1 MSGLSGRSGIHIA
14 GSSAIVIII
23 LLAFQVATVAA
34 GEAGDIQISPD
45 GLGYRF
51 EQDGW
56 TYLHTEGSPYERG
69 FQHGYLMAPEI
80 EEIMSS
86 LRYLTYY
93 NTGMEFDFFA
103 ESAVEMYLPTIDE
116 EYILEMQ
123 GIADGANAAGTNVT
137 FQDILGWNS
146 YKETVGYWWPIVK
159 SGVYAGMED
168 EMDGCSA
175 FIATGSATEDGDI
188 VIAHTTWTPY
198 ERARFFH
205 VISDLNPDTG
215 NSILM
220 QTAPGLIDSST
231 DFLVTGA
238 GLMITETTISGF
250 NKYETNKT
258 PSFMRL
264 RKAAQYADDLDSFVT
279 IMNTN
284 RSGGFANSWLV
295 GDAKTGEIMRF
306 EQGLKFFNV
315 SKTTDGYFVGAN
327 FVEDSRIR
335 NFECSGLDPSEI
347 RGSVGS
353 RMVRF
358 PELMEEYAGEINTEN
373 AKTILS
379 DHYDFWQEEEI
390 PSSRTI
396 EGHYEL
402 DPIPAYNR
410 EPYKPSGSYDG
421 KTANSSMA
429 MNMSFIAR
437 WGAPSGIAFDAD
449 TYLEEH
455 SQFGYLEGYLDS
467 FPVYSWDVF
476 EAGEKI

>member
-1 MSGLSGRSGIHIA
+1 MDGLSGRYRICIA
-14 GSSAIVIII
+14 GSTAIVIIV
-23 LLAFQVATVAA
+23 LLALQVAAVSAENGA
-34 GEAGDIQISPD
+34 GIERSPD
-45 GLGYRF
+45 GVGYRF

-69 FQHGYLMAPEI
+69 FQHGYLMAPGI

-86 LRYLTYY
+86 IRYLTYY
-93 NTGMEFDFFA
+93 NTGMEFDFFS
-103 ESAVEMYLPTIDE
+103 ENAVEMYLPTLDE

-123 GIADGANAAGTNVT
+123 GIADGANAAGINVT
-137 FQDILGWNS
+137 FRDILGWNS
-146 YKETVGYWWPIVK
+146 YKETVGYWWPIAK
-159 SGVYAGMED
+159 SGVYAEMED

-238 GLMITETTISGF
+238 GLMITETTINGF

-264 RKAAQYADDLDSFVT
+264 RKAAQYAEDLDSFVK

-315 SKTTDGYFVGAN
+315 TKTKDGYFVGAN
-327 FVEDSRIR
+327 SVEDPRIR
-335 NFECSGLDPSEI
+335 NLECSGLDPSEI

-353 RMVRF
+353 RMVRL
-358 PELMEEYAGEINTEN
+358 PELMEEFAGEINTEN

-379 DHYDFWQEEEI
+379 DHYDVWQEEVI
-390 PSSRTI
+390 PSSRTV

-402 DPIPAYNR
+402 DPVPAYNR
-410 EPYKPSGSYDG
+410 QPYKPSGSYDG
-421 KTANSSMA
+421 KTADSSMA

-449 TYLEEH
+449 TYLKEH
-455 SQFGYLEGYLDS
+455 PQFGYLDGYLDS
-467 FPVYSWDVF
+467 FPVHSWNVF
-476 EAGEKI
+476 EAGETG